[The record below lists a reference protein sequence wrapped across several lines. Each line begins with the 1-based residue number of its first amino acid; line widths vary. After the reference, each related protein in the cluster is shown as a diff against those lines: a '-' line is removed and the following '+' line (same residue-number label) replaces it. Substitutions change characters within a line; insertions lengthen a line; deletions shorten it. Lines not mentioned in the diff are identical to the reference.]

1 MYLLDANILIRAHGD
16 YYALDRVPPFWEWL
30 QHHGQAGAVK
40 IPSEI
45 YEEMAGGGAP
55 RPGDLLVPHLRQ
67 AALKRALILRE
78 ETDINVVQAV
88 LAAAYGTATP
98 TELELEEMGQAPLLV
113 AYAVADAP
121 NRDGGHL
128 RDEQAHAAGCS
139 GQGARRLRR
148 CGRPLHHALRVLP
161 RAGFRAGLAQPSG
174 PARIRKSVLGG
185 EVAQPLSSCS
195 RPNSLISPVSSCPE

>member
-98 TELELEEMGQAPLLV
+98 TELELEEMGQDPLLV

-121 NRDGGHL
+121 NRTVVTYETSK
-128 RDEQAHAAGCS
+128 RTQR
-139 GQGARRLRR
+139 GARAKVPDACADVGVRCITPYAFFRELDFALDWRSRL
-148 CGRPLHHALRVLP
+148 GLP
-161 RAGFRAGLAQPSG
+161 A
-174 PARIRKSVLGG
+174 
-185 EVAQPLSSCS
+185 
-195 RPNSLISPVSSCPE
+195 